1 MTRVID
7 ASVACKWF
15 FNEPLSAEARRLA
28 ASDATFVAPDM
39 ILAECANAAL
49 AAREGR
55 HGYAGARE
63 GVPGLAST
71 LVRGVVASR

>member
-28 ASDATFVAPDM
+28 LPCTHYSCWTIA
-39 ILAECANAAL
+39 
-49 AAREGR
+49 
-55 HGYAGARE
+55 
-63 GVPGLAST
+63 
-71 LVRGVVASR
+71 VRSFWAMR